1 MTNSMLLKSKM
12 ILCGDEKFS
21 QSLSDL
27 LGVSRQTATNK
38 LCGKS
43 SFSQH
48 EIAVIAKRYCLTNE
62 EIRKIFIE
70 DDSNDDSERGCQVT
84 WKK

>member
-1 MTNSMLLKSKM
+1 MNVTNSTLLKSKM
-12 ILCGDEKFS
+12 ILYGDENFS
-21 QSLSDL
+21 KNLSDL
-27 LGVSRQTATNK
+27 LGISRQTAASK

-70 DDSNDDSERGCQVT
+70 DDTNDDSERSC
-84 WKK
+84 

>member
-1 MTNSMLLKSKM
+1 MTNSALLKSKM
-12 ILCGDEKFS
+12 ILYGDENFS
-21 QSLSDL
+21 QNLSNL
-27 LGVSRQTATNK
+27 LGISRQTAAYK

-48 EIAVIAKRYCLTNE
+48 EIAIIAKRYCLTDE

>member
-1 MTNSMLLKSKM
+1 MNLTNSMLLKSKM

-70 DDSNDDSERGCQVT
+70 EDCEGSS
-84 WKK
+84 